1 MITFKNFTT
10 IHLQLNQTIVLE
22 VAILLMTYL
31 IEYKFQIKLKIE
43 KDVFNMITGKINKK
57 F

>member
-31 IEYKFQIKLKIE
+31 IEYTFQIKLKIE
-43 KDVFNMITGKINKK
+43 KYVFNMITGKMNKK

>member
-22 VAILLMTYL
+22 VAILLLTYL